1 MVTPLSIAAIRNKT
15 EAIHE
20 DPVRTGSPQN
30 QPQNLTIMKALDVNS
45 SHLELEQCICP
56 AYANASLK

>member
-1 MVTPLSIAAIRNKT
+1 MLTPLSIAAIRNKI

-30 QPQNLTIMKALDVNS
+30 QPQNQTIMKASDVTS
-45 SHLELEQCICP
+45 SHLELEQSS